1 MAKVKS
7 DLEVLAPTPVV
18 WTIGDQEFTQSPLP
32 LSRLGEVLQIVV
44 DELLKTGNIDMLF
57 DTLGQQAAD
66 ALTDGKE
73 VKAPATGDTIRLALS
88 LAAGVPKALPR
99 VVATILE
106 ADEDY
111 MREHL
116 GARTAIAV
124 VRTFVQQNDVG
135 ALVND
140 FFGIVQ
146 EIQGATPEKSTNNQ
160 PT

>member
-57 DTLGQQAAD
+57 DTLGQQAE

-146 EIQGATPEKSTNNQ
+146 EIQGTPTETTNNQ
-160 PT
+160 KP